1 MSAPEAQIG
10 IAERRST
17 RLPTILR
24 GGWPWLVVLAIAI
37 LLPWLFFDWTKGRH
51 SGFVLSLMSQ
61 MGLMIVFA
69 LSYNMQMGQAGL
81 LSFGHAI
88 FLGLGGY
95 FTIHAMNAIDA
106 GALWLPVELLPV
118 IGGLAGVVFAI
129 VIGYI
134 VTKQR
139 GTAYAMITLGVG
151 ELVSAAA
158 LMFNG
163 FFGGEGGVTA
173 NRVLPTSIFGLGYS
187 AGIQVYYLILAWTAI
202 AVALMLLLTQ
212 VPIGRMANACRD
224 NSERA
229 QFVGYDPRLV
239 RFYQVALSGLF
250 AGIAGALY
258 AINYEIVTF
267 DAVSAVMS
275 ANALLMTFI
284 GGVGVF
290 WGPMVGA
297 VLVTLLQSWVSL
309 LSNSWLVYVGTL
321 FIVMVIY
328 APGGIAGLIMA
339 HRPFWEARRLS
350 ALILPYL
357 RIVPPAL
364 VAVLGF
370 VGLVELCTSAT
381 IGSHQGKA
389 LQLFHH
395 EIDTSSP
402 QAWVIAAALLLG
414 GLLVTRYQSRVFAT
428 TWSTLTAETTQGAT
442 RQ

>member
-1 MSAPEAQIG
+1 MSTPEAQLG
-10 IAERRST
+10 ITDGRSA
-17 RLPTILR
+17 RLPAILR
-24 GGWPWLVVLAIAI
+24 GGWPWLAVLAIAI
-37 LLPWLFFDWTKGRH
+37 LLPWLFFDWTKDRH

-81 LSFGHAI
+81 LSFGHAV

-106 GALWLPVELLPV
+106 GALWLPVELLPL
-118 IGGLAGVVFAI
+118 IGGLAGLAFAI

-139 GTAYAMITLGVG
+139 GTAYAMITLGIG

-173 NRVLPTSIFGLGYS
+173 NRVLPTSLFGLRYS

-229 QFVGYDPRLV
+229 QFVGYDPRMV

-267 DAVSAVMS
+267 DAVNAVMS

-290 WGPMVGA
+290 WGPIIGA

-350 ALILPYL
+350 KLILPYL
-357 RIVPPAL
+357 RVAPPAL
-364 VAVLGF
+364 AAVMGF
-370 VGLVELCTSAT
+370 VGLVELCTFAT
-381 IGSHQGKA
+381 IGSNQGKV

-414 GLLVTRYQSRVFAT
+414 GLLVTRYQSRAVVAA
-428 TWSTLTAETTQGAT
+428 WSTLTAETTQGAI

>member
-1 MSAPEAQIG
+1 MSAPEAQLGDI
-10 IAERRST
+10 EQRSA
-17 RLPTILR
+17 RLAAILR
-24 GGWPWLVVLAIAI
+24 ARWPWLAVLAIAI
-37 LLPWLFFDWTKGRH
+37 LLPWLFFDWTKDRH
-51 SGFVLSLMSQ
+51 SGFVLSLLSQ

-81 LSFGHAI
+81 LSFGHAV

-95 FTIHAMNAIDA
+95 FTIHTMNAINA
-106 GALWLPVELLPV
+106 GALWLPIELLPV
-118 IGGLAGVVFAI
+118 IGGLAGFSFAI
-129 VIGYI
+129 IIGYV

-173 NRVLPTSIFGLGYS
+173 NRVLPTSIFGLRYS

-229 QFVGYDPRLV
+229 QFVGYDPRMV

-267 DAVSAVMS
+267 DAVNAVMS

-290 WGPMVGA
+290 WGPIIGA

-328 APGGIAGLIMA
+328 APGGIAGVIMA
-339 HRPFWEARRLS
+339 HRPLWEARRLS

-357 RIVPPAL
+357 RIAPPAFA
-364 VAVLGF
+364 AVLGF
-370 VGLVELCTSAT
+370 VGLVELCTFAT
-381 IGSHQGKA
+381 IGSNQGKA
-389 LQLFHH
+389 LQLFHY
-395 EIDTSSP
+395 EIDVSSP

-414 GLLVTRYQSRVFAT
+414 GLLLTRYQSRAFAAA
-428 TWSTLTAETTQGAT
+428 WSTLTAETTQGAI